1 MAPFIEGICQSQP
14 DQQFVG
20 VLHEWNGN
28 EQPARSIYIPAG
40 ETVVIG
46 RSPKSCQIVV
56 NDFRVSKKHL
66 RIYAIVFDQDNPTEV
81 APLAYAQDTSLNG
94 TLWNGRRMDRKTG
107 GVLLS
112 NGDTLRICDNIAYT
126 FQSLCNDQFP
136 LSSLQLNEIKRFKD
150 EYHITNRRLG
160 AGAYGNVHMAL
171 NLQNGTQVACKIV
184 DLLAIKS
191 RLQGSDSRAIYQQH
205 QAARCS
211 GSNSESGSQEA
222 QEFRTEQQTAR
233 KVEEKLR
240 VYEREVEILQ
250 KLRHP
255 NIIGIEMAC
264 NTGSTLYI
272 YPLLSVR
279 NTADRQSRQ
288 GNLPDVEAAVIVR
301 QIAMALDYLHDKNIA
316 HRDLKPDNILMTS
329 LVGGSRVVLT
339 DFGCARHLPQEP
351 ARMASIM
358 GTFEYTAPE
367 IDRSTIRISKGYTKS
382 VDLWSL
388 GCVTA
393 VLLTGG
399 SPFQHS
405 SSRAYSR
412 KLAQECNL
420 ESLERSDEWV
430 KVGKRAK
437 SFVRRL
443 LVLDENLRMTAK
455 ESLQH
460 EWFTNPSHKLA
471 FYRIYQKEISDWR
484 PRSDVL
490 TGLKEPGIKSPMAHE
505 TLSSHVLRGLNQPR
519 VHSKKM
525 LGLKTSLVKE
535 LGTQSGWEAQ
545 EPISDTG
552 AVRIRDLKCDA
563 TAKDDEVGNLEIERP
578 TIVPNNRNKEQCTAR
593 TAASPMRHPFSPA
606 AWSEARCSKPT
617 QAQELRKNQAAH
629 QSTNY
634 NSASKGNTHLRR
646 LSKQAMLA
654 GHARTRRAVDIFAF
668 EEDDIIG
675 DCQAPVSGQRK
686 HVEWWE

>member
-28 EQPARSIYIPAG
+28 EQPARSVYIPAG

-112 NGDTLRICDNIAYT
+112 NGDTLRICDNIAFT

-150 EYHITNRRLG
+150 EYLITNRRLG
-160 AGAYGNVHMAL
+160 SGAYGHVHMAL
-171 NLQNGTQVACKIV
+171 NLRNGTQVACKIV
-184 DLLAIKS
+184 DLSAIKS
-191 RLQGSDSRAIYQQH
+191 RLQGSDSRALYQQH

-211 GSNSESGSQEA
+211 GNNPESGSQEG
-222 QEFRTEQQTAR
+222 QEFRTGQQTAR

-250 KLRHP
+250 TLRHP

-264 NTGSTLYI
+264 NTGRTLYI
-272 YPLLSVR
+272 FEDLIPAGDLFSFLEY
-279 NTADRQSRQ
+279 RQ

-301 QIAMALDYLHDKNIA
+301 QIAMALDYLHDKNIV

-405 SSRAYSR
+405 SSQAYSR

-420 ESLERSDEWV
+420 ESLERSDEWI

-471 FYRIYQKEISDWR
+471 FNKIYQKEISDWK

-490 TGLKEPGIKSPMAHE
+490 AGLKEPDIKSPMAHE

-519 VHSKKM
+519 VHSKKTP
-525 LGLKTSLVKE
+525 GPKASLVKA

-545 EPISDTG
+545 EPTPDTG

-563 TAKDDEVGNLEIERP
+563 TAKGDEFGNLEIERP
-578 TIVPNNRNKEQCTAR
+578 TIVPNNRNKAQCTAR

-606 AWSEARCSKPT
+606 AWSKARCSKPK
-617 QAQELRKNQAAH
+617 QAQELRKNQAGH
-629 QSTNY
+629 QSTNN

-654 GHARTRRAVDIFAF
+654 GHARKRRAVDIFAF

-686 HVEWWE
+686 W